1 MRIVVLP
8 PRGVDFPAGSPWL
21 ALIDGLRGSGHDVSG
36 FGLGEGSYDALVSMN
51 DQPLVKSVQDAQSIS
66 PARSA
71 LIVLEPRV
79 TSPRMYT
86 KSRLSRYGLR
96 YAASPLW
103 AGSIGALT
111 FTWPQEIGPQR
122 QSNGPYDFAASM
134 INGDKRSAVAG
145 SLYGLRRRV
154 IQSFREDCLSLG
166 VFGPGWDASKSSK
179 TLVAAKASAK
189 AVMSRSVPHVG
200 EAFGTLSV
208 RPTSWMGTVED
219 KNTAFASAPVAV
231 VIENSTDYV
240 SEKLV
245 DAIRGGAA
253 PVYVGP
259 PLSNFGLPASIA
271 EQVPA
276 SADEVLRAVR
286 ALSNQQIGEIVA
298 AGGEWLATREA
309 QSHAIEQVLWN
320 LGYSIG
326 AQLQDR

>member
-1 MRIVVLP
+1 
-8 PRGVDFPAGSPWL
+8 
-21 ALIDGLRGSGHDVSG
+21 
-36 FGLGEGSYDALVSMN
+36 MN
-51 DQPLVKSVQDAQSIS
+51 DQPLVKRVQDAQSIS

-86 KSRLSRYGLR
+86 KSSLSRYGLR
-96 YAASPLW
+96 YAASPIW
-103 AGSIGALT
+103 AASIGARA
-111 FTWPQEIGPQR
+111 FTWPQEIGLQR
-122 QSNGPYDFAASM
+122 QPNGPYDFTASM
-134 INGDKRSAVAG
+134 INGDKRSAISG

-154 IQSFREDCLSLG
+154 IQSFHEDGLSLG
-166 VFGPGWDASKSSK
+166 VFGPGWDDSKSSK
-179 TLVAAKASAK
+179 ALTAAKTSAK
-189 AVMSRSVPHVG
+189 AVMSRSVPHLA
-200 EAFGTLSV
+200 EAFGTLRL

-231 VIENSTDYV
+231 VIENSADYV

-259 PLSNFGLPASIA
+259 PLSGFGLPASIA

-276 SADEVLRAVR
+276 SAAEVLRAVK
-286 ALSNQQIGEIVA
+286 ALSNQQKAEIVA

-309 QSHAIEQVLWN
+309 QSHAIEQVLWH

-326 AQLQDR
+326 SQLQGR